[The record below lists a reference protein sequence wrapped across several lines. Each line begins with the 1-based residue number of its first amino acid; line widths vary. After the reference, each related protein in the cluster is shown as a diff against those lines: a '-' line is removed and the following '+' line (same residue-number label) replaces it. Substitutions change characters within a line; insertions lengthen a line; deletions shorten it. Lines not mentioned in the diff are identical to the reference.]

1 MKETHQNLLKAFGGE
16 SMARNKYTFYAKKA
30 REEGH
35 EWIARI
41 FEETADNERAHAE
54 ELYEHM
60 KGHVEMTNTYDIDVV
75 SSTLTNLMHAAAGEN
90 FEWGKMYP
98 EFKAVAQK
106 EGEKKIAELFQ
117 EISEV
122 EEKHEERYLKLAK
135 RLKEGKMYKSTKAE
149 DWKCLNCGYV
159 HNGKEAPK
167 SCPVC
172 NKPHGW
178 YMEIGA
184 IH

>member
-1 MKETHQNLLKAFGGE
+1 MNETQKNLLKAFAGE

-30 REEGH
+30 RAENN

-60 KGHVEMTNTYDIDVV
+60 SGHVEMTNTYDID
-75 SSTLTNLMHAAAGEN
+75 SEASTLENLKHAAAGEK

-98 EFKAVAQK
+98 EFKKVALM
-106 EGEKKIAELFQ
+106 EGEKKIAKLFQ

-122 EEKHEERYLKLAK
+122 EEKHEERYLNLAEK
-135 RLKEGKMYKSTKAE
+135 IKSGTLHKSSKSVE
-149 DWKCLNCGYV
+149 WKCLNCGYV
-159 HNGKEAPK
+159 HKGKEAPK

-172 NKPHGW
+172 VKPHGW
-178 YMEIGA
+178 YMELNA
-184 IH
+184 VR